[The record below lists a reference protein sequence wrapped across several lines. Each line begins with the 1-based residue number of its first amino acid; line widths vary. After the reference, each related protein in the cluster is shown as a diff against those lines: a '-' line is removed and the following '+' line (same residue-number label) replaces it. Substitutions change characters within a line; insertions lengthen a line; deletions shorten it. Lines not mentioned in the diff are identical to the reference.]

1 MGHQSNE
8 ARKALRAYAHD
19 LQSTARRGGLD
30 SVAAAAKKDDASV
43 KLSDSGGPPQLVIAA
58 VAVCAVL
65 VGGIGLAIT
74 NSSTPSVERQQTDST
89 SAQSRSVT
97 AVFARNGSIPTSL
110 AIQAFSD
117 LGMTRTVEALR
128 AAADAGVDS
137 FERVRDARSRLVAI
151 VRTKLEAN
159 ETVSESDPDIAIAVA
174 ALTDAVRPPGLD
186 PEWIPPGQGGTP
198 PGQDPDFVPP
208 GQDPDFVSPGQDPDF
223 VPPGQDPDFVPPG
236 QDPDDRSPSD
246 TAPGQTKDPNP
257 NKGSGSNNGNGK
269 P

>member
-1 MGHQSNE
+1 MGHPSNE

-19 LQSTARRGGLD
+19 LQTTAQRGGLIS
-30 SVAAAAKKDDASV
+30 SVGTSKQDDASV
-43 KLSDSGGPPQLVIAA
+43 QFSGSGAPHQLAMAA

-65 VGGIGLAIT
+65 LGGIGLAAAT
-74 NSSTPSVERQQTDST
+74 NSTPPAQSQQADSV
-89 SAQSRSVT
+89 SAQPSSVT
-97 AVFARNGSIPTSL
+97 AVFARTGSIPTSQ

-137 FERVRDARSRLVAI
+137 SETVIEALSRLMGLVGA
-151 VRTKLEAN
+151 KLEAN
-159 ETVSESDPDIAIAVA
+159 ETVSEADFDIAIAII

-186 PEWIPPGQGGTP
+186 PGWIPPGQVGTP
-198 PGQDPDFVPP
+198 PGQDPLWTPPGQNDDFVPP
-208 GQDPDFVSPGQDPDF
+208 GQDTDG
-223 VPPGQDPDFVPPG
+223 G
-236 QDPDDRSPSD
+236 SPSD

-257 NKGSGSNNGNGK
+257 NKGSGNNNGNGK